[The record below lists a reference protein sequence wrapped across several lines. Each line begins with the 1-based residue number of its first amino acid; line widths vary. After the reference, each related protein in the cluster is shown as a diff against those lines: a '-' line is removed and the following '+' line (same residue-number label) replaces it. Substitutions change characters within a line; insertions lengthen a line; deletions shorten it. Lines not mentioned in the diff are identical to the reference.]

1 VRGAAAAALLRCA
14 SRARATH
21 DRPPP
26 PHLGSNDPRRS
37 RFRPCACTTHTLAT
51 HVAAGDALM
60 RRLAEKV
67 LEAGVMVAPARY
79 SAVAPRRGPPS
90 LKIYVSAAFTPADLK
105 AIAAA
110 LGAAAR
116 AVL

>member
-1 VRGAAAAALLRCA
+1 
-14 SRARATH
+14 
-21 DRPPP
+21 
-26 PHLGSNDPRRS
+26 
-37 RFRPCACTTHTLAT
+37 
-51 HVAAGDALM
+51 M